1 MIITIKEIMSLCNKI
16 SYERGLEYY
25 KGGRVNK
32 VEFIGDKL
40 KAIVAGTYNYEVTVK
55 LDKGIKASCTC
66 PYDWGGY
73 CKHIVATLMLFSENY
88 DKIKKSKIMEEN
100 RITKVMNNILEEEM
114 KDFLLSEFENNP
126 TLRTHFLTRF
136 SENEKEKSITEF
148 KKDIKMLY
156 REAEDPNG
164 FIYYGRAVD
173 FSPFKDLAVRYLEK
187 RDFLESAKIYRAL
200 SEVIAE
206 KMGCVDDSDG
216 YYGGEFSDALQDFAE
231 CIRHA
236 ELEFKDKKRYI
247 DYFFNQYIKND
258 PDYFQEF
265 YESALMQICSLNK
278 DFEYLRKELKPYIPE
293 VIPERQENWR
303 SYYEARKLVALQL
316 FILEKLNSKK
326 EIYDVL
332 ENNWDKD
339 EDFCLTYVSM
349 LKKDG
354 NIQQSVRISEEGIKL
369 FPDHLTGKLR
379 IFLNRHYKKYD
390 PEKYK
395 LNLKNLFYQE
405 KSWNH
410 YDTLKKI
417 VSKEDWV
424 EIFNEIIKHFTRAEY
439 HNSYRIIDIYLR
451 EEMFEKALRT
461 VINTNSLDVLNS
473 YHGVLSDKYPE
484 QYYNAYQELILQDSE
499 KSMGRSHYRKIAA
512 YLKRMKSIKGFKSEF
527 EDFIKLMREK
537 YRKRPAFLDEI
548 KKF

>member
-1 MIITIKEIMSLCNKI
+1 MIITIEEIMSLCNET
-16 SYERGLEYY
+16 SYERGMEYY
-25 KGGRVNK
+25 KEGRINR
-32 VEFIGDKL
+32 VEFFGNKL
-40 KAIVAGTYNYEVTVK
+40 KTIVVGTYNYEVTVK

-73 CKHIVATLMLFSENY
+73 CKHIIATLILLSENY
-88 DKIKKSKIMEEN
+88 DKIKKSKLKEEN
-100 RITKVMNNILEEEM
+100 RITKVLNNISEEEL
-114 KDFLLSEFENNP
+114 KDFLLSEFEDNS

-136 SENEKEKSITEF
+136 SENEKEKSIIEF

-164 FIYYGRAVD
+164 FIHYGKVVD
-173 FSPFKDLAVRYLEK
+173 FSHFKDLAGRYFKK

-200 SEVIAE
+200 SEAIAE
-206 KMGCVDDSDG
+206 EMDCVDDSDG
-216 YYGGEFSDALQDFAE
+216 YYGGEFSNVLYDFTE

-236 ELEFKDKKRYI
+236 ELEFKDKKSYI
-247 DYFFNQYIKND
+247 DYFFRQYIKND

-265 YESALMQICSLNK
+265 YELALIQMCSLKK
-278 DFEYLRKELKPYIPE
+278 DFEYLRKVLKPHIPE
-293 VIPERQENWR
+293 VIPERHENWHN
-303 SYYEARKLVALQL
+303 YYEARKLVALQL
-316 FILEKLNSKK
+316 FILEKLNKKK
-326 EIYDVL
+326 EIYYVL
-332 ENNWDKD
+332 ENNWEKD

-354 NIQQSVRISEEGIKL
+354 HTQKAVRISEEGINL

-379 IFLNRHYKKYD
+379 NFLNRHYKKYD

-405 KSWNH
+405 KNWKH

-424 EIFNEIIKHFTRAEY
+424 EIFNEIIKHFTKAEY
-439 HNSYRIIDIYLR
+439 HNSYMIIDIYLR
-451 EEMFEKALRT
+451 EEMFEKALRA

-484 QYYNAYQELILQDSE
+484 QYHNAYQELILQDAE
-499 KSMGRSHYRKIAA
+499 RSMGRSHYRKIAA

-527 EDFIKLMREK
+527 EDFIKLIREK